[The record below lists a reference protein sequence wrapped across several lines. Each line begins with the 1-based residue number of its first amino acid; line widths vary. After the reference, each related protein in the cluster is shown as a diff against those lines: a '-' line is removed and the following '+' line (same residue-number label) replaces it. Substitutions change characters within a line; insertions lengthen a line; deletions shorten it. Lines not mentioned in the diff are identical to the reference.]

1 VYQNI
6 EVINNF
12 FSQKNDRLLLI
23 NKINDEI
30 GIFYINIINHFAQKN
45 NIKINFVNDLKETTI
60 NNDLFDLTRIYIL
73 NLSNKK
79 TLEQLMDNDNQVIAF
94 TDYKIFKQYQS
105 KVRSINGYD
114 YIKDIKYFFREILNI
129 NNKTLIENIINN
141 PELSYSEISKYLV
154 SDVGYIK
161 NISLHD
167 DTNFI
172 LEIRKDIFKLR
183 KTNDIKNIYF
193 KIKDEAKYKKFSFLA
208 Y

>member
-12 FSQKNDRLLLI
+12 FSKKNDQLLLI

-45 NIKINFVNDLKETTI
+45 NIKINFVNDLRETTN
-60 NNDLFDLTRIYIL
+60 NNDLFGLTRIYIL
-73 NLSNKK
+73 NISNKK
-79 TLEQLMDNDNQVIAF
+79 TLEQLVDNNNQVIAF

-105 KVRSINGYD
+105 KMRTINGYD

-141 PELSYSEISKYLV
+141 PELSYSEISKFLV

-161 NISLHD
+161 NISLHE

>member
-1 VYQNI
+1 MYQNI
-6 EVINNF
+6 EVISNF
-12 FSQKNDRLLLI
+12 FSHEDNRLLLI

-45 NIKINFVNDLKETTI
+45 NIKINFVNDLRETTN
-60 NNDLFDLTRIYIL
+60 NNDLFGLTRIYIL
-73 NLSNKK
+73 NISNKK
-79 TLEQLMDNDNQVIAF
+79 TLEQLVDNNNQVIAF

-105 KVRSINGYD
+105 KMRTINGYD

-141 PELSYSEISKYLV
+141 PELSYSEISKFLV

-161 NISLHD
+161 NISLHE

-193 KIKDEAKYKKFSFLA
+193 KIKDEAKYKKFSC
-208 Y
+208 YQR

>member
-161 NISLHD
+161 NISLHE

-172 LEIRKDIFKLR
+172 LEIRKDIFKLK
-183 KTNDIKNIYF
+183 KTNDVKSIYF
-193 KIKDEAKYKKFSFLA
+193 KIKDEVKYKKFSFLA

>member
-1 VYQNI
+1 MEIY
-6 EVINNF
+6 F
-12 FSQKNDRLLLI
+12 FKNSLCRI
-23 NKINDEI
+23 S
-30 GIFYINIINHFAQKN
+30 
-45 NIKINFVNDLKETTI
+45 NIKINFVNDLKETTS

-73 NLSNKK
+73 NISNKK

-105 KVRSINGYD
+105 KVRSINCYD
-114 YIKDIKYFFREILNI
+114 YIKAIKYFFREILNI

-161 NISLHD
+161 NISLHE

-172 LEIRKDIFKLR
+172 LEIRKDIFKLK
-183 KTNDIKNIYF
+183 KTNDIKSIYF

>member
-1 VYQNI
+1 MGS
-6 EVINNF
+6 E
-12 FSQKNDRLLLI
+12 
-23 NKINDEI
+23 
-30 GIFYINIINHFAQKN
+30 
-45 NIKINFVNDLKETTI
+45 
-60 NNDLFDLTRIYIL
+60 
-73 NLSNKK
+73 
-79 TLEQLMDNDNQVIAF
+79 NQVIAL

-105 KVRSINGYD
+105 KVGGINGYD
-114 YIKDIKYFFREILNI
+114 YIKDIKYFIQEILKI
-129 NNKTLIENIINN
+129 NNKTLIENIINS

>member
-1 VYQNI
+1 MYQNI

-12 FSQKNDRLLLI
+12 FSKKNDQLLLI

-45 NIKINFVNDLKETTI
+45 NIKINFVNDLRETTN
-60 NNDLFDLTRIYIL
+60 NNDLFGLTRIYIL
-73 NLSNKK
+73 NISNKK
-79 TLEQLMDNDNQVIAF
+79 TLEQLVDNNNQVIAF

-105 KVRSINGYD
+105 KMRTINGYD

-141 PELSYSEISKYLV
+141 PELSYSEISKFLV

-161 NISLHD
+161 NISLHE

-193 KIKDEAKYKKFSFLA
+193 KIKDEAKYKKFNFLT